1 MDHRGVAE
9 HIAERPAQPLASVD
23 HAQHTPVEREPAGQ
37 QVLQQ
42 LGAHHGVLRRAQAQ
56 SQRDLGP
63 VARDPQDH
71 DHRLLRHHD
80 AIHEQGHHL
89 EPLQAPRELLVQSLP
104 GPPYHGPTDGT
115 LAAASGAPPARPRL
129 ETVLVVAHRHSGEQ
143 LLHHPRGQQI
153 RVPKHRHRRQGRF
166 PASRPP
172 HPGPSD
178 LDASAAERQLR
189 GRRAPVMMRARDLMP
204 ALRRGSPGVGAAR
217 TRRSESRASD
227 RRRGS
232 PPRISA

>member
-63 VARDPQDH
+63 VARESQDH
-71 DHRLLRHHD
+71 DRRLRRHHD

-89 EPLQAPRELLVQSLP
+89 GCRVRWTTVRLTALLLLPRVRRPL
-104 GPPYHGPTDGT
+104 
-115 LAAASGAPPARPRL
+115 
-129 ETVLVVAHRHSGEQ
+129 
-143 LLHHPRGQQI
+143 
-153 RVPKHRHRRQGRF
+153 GR
-166 PASRPP
+166 ASRL
-172 HPGPSD
+172 S
-178 LDASAAERQLR
+178 S
-189 GRRAPVMMRARDLMP
+189 
-204 ALRRGSPGVGAAR
+204 
-217 TRRSESRASD
+217 
-227 RRRGS
+227 
-232 PPRISA
+232 